1 MDKKM
6 KKNTLITIFLLSFFI
21 IFQLSAQNG
30 SGDEEYY
37 QAIQQF
43 NLFRPLGWQPPN
55 KGPKYELLAT
65 KIPEN
70 GLAKALI
77 RESVS
82 NKIYYVGLG
91 DEITSS
97 KVVKIE
103 SSQVSLNQ
111 AGKVIDLSGSSV
123 QFLRLS
129 GDKGRKEGRRGR
141 GEKGEREE
149 REEKEKRK
157 GREDKDGKESKSRG
171 KWNRQ
176 RIQESVKGWSDYFR
190 GASRQAIMEAVRS
203 DKFRSMPEEARR
215 EIGAAARSI
224 MSDKE

>member
-6 KKNTLITIFLLSFFI
+6 KKNALITIFLLSFLI
-21 IFQLSAQNG
+21 IFQLSAQNR

-37 QAIQQF
+37 QAVQQF
-43 NLFRPLGWQPPN
+43 NLFRPLGWQPPS

-111 AGKVIDLSGSSV
+111 GGKVIDLSGSSV

-129 GDKGRKEGRRGR
+129 GDKGRKEGRRGG
-141 GEKGEREE
+141 GEKREREE
-149 REEKEKRK
+149 SEEREKRK
-157 GREDKDGKESKSRG
+157 EERRKRIQVQRKMEY
-171 KWNRQ
+171 RQ
-176 RIQESVKGWSDYFR
+176 RIQETVKGWSDYFR

-215 EIGAAARSI
+215 EVGAAARSM

>member
-6 KKNTLITIFLLSFFI
+6 KKNALITIFLLSFFI
-21 IFQLSAQNG
+21 IFQLSAQNR

-43 NLFRPLGWQPPN
+43 NLFRPLGWQPPS

-129 GDKGRKEGRRGR
+129 GDKGRKEGRRGG
-141 GEKGEREE
+141 GEKGE

-176 RIQESVKGWSDYFR
+176 RIQETVKGWSDYFR

-215 EIGAAARSI
+215 EVGAAARSM

>member
-1 MDKKM
+1 M
-6 KKNTLITIFLLSFFI
+6 KKNALITIFLLSFLI
-21 IFQLSAQNG
+21 IFQLSAQNR

-37 QAIQQF
+37 QAVQQF
-43 NLFRPLGWQPPN
+43 NLFRPLGWQPPS

-111 AGKVIDLSGSSV
+111 GGKVIDLSGSSV

-129 GDKGRKEGRRGR
+129 GDKGRKEGRRGG
-141 GEKGEREE
+141 GEKREREE
-149 REEKEKRK
+149 SEEREKRK
-157 GREDKDGKESKSRG
+157 EERRKRIQVQRKMEY
-171 KWNRQ
+171 RQ
-176 RIQESVKGWSDYFR
+176 RIQETVKGWSDYFR

-215 EIGAAARSI
+215 EVGAAARSM

>member
-6 KKNTLITIFLLSFFI
+6 KKNVLITILLLSFFI
-21 IFQLSAQNG
+21 IFQLSAQNR
-30 SGDEEYY
+30 SDDEAYY

-70 GLAKALI
+70 GLPKALI

-82 NKIYYVGLG
+82 NRIYYVGLG

-111 AGKVIDLSGSSV
+111 AGKVIDLTGSSV

-129 GDKGRKEGRRGR
+129 SDKGEKEGRRGR
-141 GEKGEREE
+141 GEKGGREEREE
-149 REEKEKRK
+149 REKRK
-157 GREDKDGKESKSRG
+157 GRGDKGGKNSKSGG

-176 RIQESVKGWSDYFR
+176 RIKQEVEGWSGYFR

-203 DKFRSMPEEARR
+203 DKFRSLPEEARR
-215 EIGAAARSI
+215 EIGAAARGI

>member
-6 KKNTLITIFLLSFFI
+6 KKNALITIFLLSFFI
-21 IFQLSAQNG
+21 IFQLSAQNR

-43 NLFRPLGWQPPN
+43 NLFRPLGWQPPS

-111 AGKVIDLSGSSV
+111 GGKVIDLSGSSV

-129 GDKGRKEGRRGR
+129 GDKGRKEERRGG
-141 GEKGEREE
+141 GEKRE

-176 RIQESVKGWSDYFR
+176 RIQETVKGWSDYFR

-215 EIGAAARSI
+215 EVGAAARSM

>member
-6 KKNTLITIFLLSFFI
+6 KKNALITIFLLSFFI
-21 IFQLSAQNG
+21 IFQLSAQNR

-43 NLFRPLGWQPPN
+43 NLFRPLGWQPPS

-97 KVVKIE
+97 KVVRIE

-111 AGKVIDLSGSSV
+111 GGKVIDLSGSSV

-129 GDKGRKEGRRGR
+129 GDKGRKEERRGG

-149 REEKEKRK
+149 K
-157 GREDKDGKESKSRG
+157 
-171 KWNRQ
+171 
-176 RIQESVKGWSDYFR
+176 
-190 GASRQAIMEAVRS
+190 
-203 DKFRSMPEEARR
+203 
-215 EIGAAARSI
+215 
-224 MSDKE
+224 

>member
-6 KKNTLITIFLLSFFI
+6 KKNVLITILLLSFFI
-21 IFQLSAQNG
+21 IFQLSAQNR

-43 NLFRPLGWQPPN
+43 NLFRPLGWQPPS

-111 AGKVIDLSGSSV
+111 GGKVIDLSGSSV

-129 GDKGRKEGRRGR
+129 GDKGRKEGRRGG
-141 GEKGEREE
+141 GEKGE

-176 RIQESVKGWSDYFR
+176 RIQETVKGWSDYFR

-215 EIGAAARSI
+215 EVGAAARSM

>member
-6 KKNTLITIFLLSFFI
+6 KKNALITIFLLSFLI
-21 IFQLSAQNG
+21 IFQLSAQNR

-37 QAIQQF
+37 QAVQQF
-43 NLFRPLGWQPPN
+43 NLFRPLGWQPPS

-129 GDKGRKEGRRGR
+129 GDKGRKEGRRGG
-141 GEKGEREE
+141 GEKREREE
-149 REEKEKRK
+149 SEEREKRK
-157 GREDKDGKESKSRG
+157 EERRKRIQVQRKMEY
-171 KWNRQ
+171 RQ
-176 RIQESVKGWSDYFR
+176 RIQETVKGWSDYFR

-215 EIGAAARSI
+215 EVGAAARSM

>member
-6 KKNTLITIFLLSFFI
+6 KKNALITIFLLSFLI
-21 IFQLSAQNG
+21 IFQLSAQNR

-37 QAIQQF
+37 QAVQQF
-43 NLFRPLGWQPPN
+43 NLFRPLGWQPPS

-77 RESVS
+77 REIVS

-129 GDKGRKEGRRGR
+129 GDKGRKEGRRGG
-141 GEKGEREE
+141 GEKREREE
-149 REEKEKRK
+149 SEEREKRK
-157 GREDKDGKESKSRG
+157 EERRKRIQVQRKMEY
-171 KWNRQ
+171 RQ
-176 RIQESVKGWSDYFR
+176 RIQETVKGWSDYFR

>member
-6 KKNTLITIFLLSFFI
+6 KKNALITIFLLSFFI
-21 IFQLSAQNG
+21 IFQLSAQNR

-43 NLFRPLGWQPPN
+43 NLFRPLGWQPPS

-111 AGKVIDLSGSSV
+111 GGKVIDLSGSSV

-129 GDKGRKEGRRGR
+129 GDKGRKEERRGG
-141 GEKGEREE
+141 GEKGE

-176 RIQESVKGWSDYFR
+176 RIQETVKGWSDYFR

-215 EIGAAARSI
+215 AVGAAARS
-224 MSDKE
+224 MRSDKE

>member
-6 KKNTLITIFLLSFFI
+6 KKNVLITILLLSFFI
-21 IFQLSAQNG
+21 IFQLSAQNR
-30 SGDEEYY
+30 SDDEAYY

-43 NLFRPLGWQPPN
+43 NLFRPLGWKPPD

-65 KIPEN
+65 KIPES
-70 GLAKALI
+70 GLPKALI

-82 NKIYYVGLG
+82 NRIYYVGLG

-111 AGKVIDLSGSSV
+111 AGKVIDLTGSSV

-129 GDKGRKEGRRGR
+129 GDKGRKEGRRDR

-149 REEKEKRK
+149 REDKEKRK
-157 GREDKDGKESKSRG
+157 GREDKGGKESKSRG

-176 RIQESVKGWSDYFR
+176 RIQETVKGWSGYFR

-215 EIGAAARSI
+215 EVGAAARSI

>member
-6 KKNTLITIFLLSFFI
+6 KKNVLITILLLSFFM
-21 IFQLSAQNG
+21 IFQLSAQNR
-30 SGDEEYY
+30 SDDEAYY

-70 GLAKALI
+70 GLPKALI

-82 NKIYYVGLG
+82 NRIYYVGLG

-111 AGKVIDLSGSSV
+111 AGKVIDLTGSSV

-129 GDKGRKEGRRGR
+129 SDKGEKEGRRGR
-141 GEKGEREE
+141 GEKGGREEREE
-149 REEKEKRK
+149 REKRK
-157 GREDKDGKESKSRG
+157 SRDDKGGKNSKSGG

-176 RIQESVKGWSDYFR
+176 KIKQAVEGWSGYFR

-203 DKFRSMPEEARR
+203 DKFRSLPEEARR
-215 EIGAAARSI
+215 EIGAAARGI

>member
-6 KKNTLITIFLLSFFI
+6 KKNALITIFSLSFFI
-21 IFQLSAQNG
+21 IFQLSAQNR

-43 NLFRPLGWQPPN
+43 NLFRPLGWQPPS

-70 GLAKALI
+70 GLPKALI

-111 AGKVIDLSGSSV
+111 GGKVIDLSGSSV

-129 GDKGRKEGRRGR
+129 GDKGRKEERRGG
-141 GEKGEREE
+141 GEKGE

-176 RIQESVKGWSDYFR
+176 RIQETVKGWSDYFR

-215 EIGAAARSI
+215 EVGAAARSM

>member
-6 KKNTLITIFLLSFFI
+6 KKNVLITILLLSFFI
-21 IFQLSAQNG
+21 IFQLSAQNR
-30 SGDEEYY
+30 SGDEAYY

-43 NLFRPLGWQPPN
+43 NLFRPLGWQPPS

-111 AGKVIDLSGSSV
+111 GGKVIDLSGSSV

-129 GDKGRKEGRRGR
+129 GDKGRKEERRGG
-141 GEKGEREE
+141 GEKGE

-176 RIQESVKGWSDYFR
+176 RIQETVKGWSDYFR

-215 EIGAAARSI
+215 EVGAAARSM

>member
-6 KKNTLITIFLLSFFI
+6 KKNALITIFLLSFFI
-21 IFQLSAQNG
+21 IFQLSAQNR

-43 NLFRPLGWQPPN
+43 NLFRPLGWQPPS

-111 AGKVIDLSGSSV
+111 GGKVIDLSGSSV

-129 GDKGRKEGRRGR
+129 GDKGRKEGRRGG
-141 GEKGEREE
+141 GEKREREE
-149 REEKEKRK
+149 SEEREKRK
-157 GREDKDGKESKSRG
+157 EERRKRIQVQRKMEY
-171 KWNRQ
+171 RQ
-176 RIQESVKGWSDYFR
+176 RIQETVKGWSDYFR

-215 EIGAAARSI
+215 EVGAAARSM

>member
-6 KKNTLITIFLLSFFI
+6 KKNALITIFLLSFFI
-21 IFQLSAQNG
+21 IFQLSAQNR

-43 NLFRPLGWQPPN
+43 NLFRPLGWRPPS

-111 AGKVIDLSGSSV
+111 GGKVIDLSGSSV

-129 GDKGRKEGRRGR
+129 GDKGRKEGRRGG
-141 GEKGEREE
+141 GEKGE

-176 RIQESVKGWSDYFR
+176 RIQETVKGWSDYFR

-215 EIGAAARSI
+215 EVGAAARSM

>member
-6 KKNTLITIFLLSFFI
+6 KKNVLITILLLSFFM
-21 IFQLSAQNG
+21 IFQLSAQNR
-30 SGDEEYY
+30 SDDEAYY

-70 GLAKALI
+70 GLPKALI

-82 NKIYYVGLG
+82 NRIYYVGLG

-111 AGKVIDLSGSSV
+111 AGKVIDLTGSSV

-129 GDKGRKEGRRGR
+129 SDKGEKEGRRGR
-141 GEKGEREE
+141 GEKGGREEREE
-149 REEKEKRK
+149 REKRK
-157 GREDKDGKESKSRG
+157 SREDKGGKNSKSGG
-171 KWNRQ
+171 KWSRQ
-176 RIQESVKGWSDYFR
+176 KIKQAVEGWSGYFR

-203 DKFRSMPEEARR
+203 DKFRSLPEEARR
-215 EIGAAARSI
+215 EIGAAARGI

>member
-6 KKNTLITIFLLSFFI
+6 KKNVLITILLLSFFI
-21 IFQLSAQNG
+21 IFQLSAQNR
-30 SGDEEYY
+30 SGDEAYY

-43 NLFRPLGWQPPN
+43 NLFRPLGWQPPS

-111 AGKVIDLSGSSV
+111 GGKVIDLSGSSV

-129 GDKGRKEGRRGR
+129 GDKGRKEERRGG
-141 GEKGEREE
+141 GEKGE

-176 RIQESVKGWSDYFR
+176 RIQETVKGWSDYFR

>member
-6 KKNTLITIFLLSFFI
+6 KKNVLITILLLSFFM
-21 IFQLSAQNG
+21 IFQLSAQNR
-30 SGDEEYY
+30 SDDEAYY

-70 GLAKALI
+70 GLPKALI

-82 NKIYYVGLG
+82 NRIYYVGLG

-111 AGKVIDLSGSSV
+111 AGKVIDLTGSSV

-129 GDKGRKEGRRGR
+129 SDKGEKEGRRGR
-141 GEKGEREE
+141 GEKGGREEREE
-149 REEKEKRK
+149 REKRK
-157 GREDKDGKESKSRG
+157 SRVDKGGKNSKSGG

-176 RIQESVKGWSDYFR
+176 KIKQAVEGWSGYFR

-203 DKFRSMPEEARR
+203 DKFRSLPEEARR
-215 EIGAAARSI
+215 EIGAAARGI

>member
-1 MDKKM
+1 M
-6 KKNTLITIFLLSFFI
+6 KKNALITIFLLSFLI
-21 IFQLSAQNG
+21 IFQLSAQNR

-37 QAIQQF
+37 QAVQQF
-43 NLFRPLGWQPPN
+43 NLFRPLGWQPPS

-129 GDKGRKEGRRGR
+129 GDKGRKEGRRGG
-141 GEKGEREE
+141 GEKREREE
-149 REEKEKRK
+149 SEEREKRK
-157 GREDKDGKESKSRG
+157 EERRKRIQVQRKMEY
-171 KWNRQ
+171 RQ
-176 RIQESVKGWSDYFR
+176 RIQETVKGWSDYFR

-215 EIGAAARSI
+215 EVGAAARSM

>member
-6 KKNTLITIFLLSFFI
+6 KKNALITIFLLSFFI
-21 IFQLSAQNG
+21 IFQLSAQNR

-43 NLFRPLGWQPPN
+43 NLFRPLGWQPPS

-111 AGKVIDLSGSSV
+111 GGKVIDLSGSSV

-129 GDKGRKEGRRGR
+129 GDKGRKEGRRGG
-141 GEKGEREE
+141 GEKGE

-176 RIQESVKGWSDYFR
+176 RIQETVKGWSDYFR

-215 EIGAAARSI
+215 EVGAAARSM

>member
-1 MDKKM
+1 MDKQM
-6 KKNTLITIFLLSFFI
+6 KKNALITIFLLSFFI
-21 IFQLSAQNG
+21 IFQLSAQNR

-43 NLFRPLGWQPPN
+43 NLFRPLGWQPPS

-111 AGKVIDLSGSSV
+111 GGKVIDLSGSSV

-129 GDKGRKEGRRGR
+129 GDKGRKEERRGG
-141 GEKGEREE
+141 GEKGE

-176 RIQESVKGWSDYFR
+176 RIQETVKGWSDYFR

-215 EIGAAARSI
+215 EVGAAASSM

>member
-6 KKNTLITIFLLSFFI
+6 KKNVLITILLLSFFI
-21 IFQLSAQNG
+21 IFQLSAQNR
-30 SGDEEYY
+30 SDDEAYY

-43 NLFRPLGWQPPN
+43 NLFRPLGWKPPD

-77 RESVS
+77 REIVS

-129 GDKGRKEGRRGR
+129 GDKGRKEGRRGG
-141 GEKGEREE
+141 GEKREREE
-149 REEKEKRK
+149 SEEREKRK
-157 GREDKDGKESKSRG
+157 EERRKRIQVQRKMEY
-171 KWNRQ
+171 RQ
-176 RIQESVKGWSDYFR
+176 RIQETVKGWSDYFR

-215 EIGAAARSI
+215 EVGAAARSM

>member
-6 KKNTLITIFLLSFFI
+6 KKNALITIFLLSFFI
-21 IFQLSAQNG
+21 IFQLSAQNR

-43 NLFRPLGWQPPN
+43 NLFRPLGWQPPS

-111 AGKVIDLSGSSV
+111 GGKVIDLSGSSV

-129 GDKGRKEGRRGR
+129 GDKGRKEERRGG
-141 GEKGEREE
+141 GEKGE

-176 RIQESVKGWSDYFR
+176 RIQETVKGWSDYFR

-215 EIGAAARSI
+215 EVGAAARSM

>member
-6 KKNTLITIFLLSFFI
+6 KKNALITIFLLSFFI

-43 NLFRPLGWQPPN
+43 NLFRPLGWQPPS

-111 AGKVIDLSGSSV
+111 GGKVIDLSGSSV

-129 GDKGRKEGRRGR
+129 GDKGRKEERRGG
-141 GEKGEREE
+141 GEKGE

-176 RIQESVKGWSDYFR
+176 RIQETVKGWSDYFR

-215 EIGAAARSI
+215 EVGAAARSM

>member
-1 MDKKM
+1 M
-6 KKNTLITIFLLSFFI
+6 KKNVLITILLLSFFI
-21 IFQLSAQNG
+21 IFQLSAQNR
-30 SGDEEYY
+30 SDDEAYY

-70 GLAKALI
+70 GLPKALI

-82 NKIYYVGLG
+82 NRIYYVGLG

-111 AGKVIDLSGSSV
+111 AGKVIDLTGSSV

-129 GDKGRKEGRRGR
+129 SDKGEKEGRRGR
-141 GEKGEREE
+141 GEKGGREEREE
-149 REEKEKRK
+149 REKRK
-157 GREDKDGKESKSRG
+157 SREDKGGKNSKSG
-171 KWNRQ
+171 GNWNRQ
-176 RIQESVKGWSDYFR
+176 KIKQAVEGWSGYFR

-203 DKFRSMPEEARR
+203 DKFRSLPEEARR
-215 EIGAAARSI
+215 EIGAAARGI

>member
-6 KKNTLITIFLLSFFI
+6 KKNALITIFLLSFFI
-21 IFQLSAQNG
+21 IFQLSAQNR

-43 NLFRPLGWQPPN
+43 NLFRPLGWQPPS

-111 AGKVIDLSGSSV
+111 GGKVIDLSGSSV

-129 GDKGRKEGRRGR
+129 GDKGRKEGRRDG
-141 GEKGEREE
+141 GEKGE

-176 RIQESVKGWSDYFR
+176 RIQETVKGWSDYFR

-215 EIGAAARSI
+215 EVGAAARSM

>member
-6 KKNTLITIFLLSFFI
+6 KKNVLITILLLSFFM
-21 IFQLSAQNG
+21 IFQLSAQNR
-30 SGDEEYY
+30 SDDEAYY

-70 GLAKALI
+70 GLPKALI

-82 NKIYYVGLG
+82 NRIYYVGLG

-111 AGKVIDLSGSSV
+111 AGKVIDLTGSSV

-129 GDKGRKEGRRGR
+129 SDKGEKEGRRGR
-141 GEKGEREE
+141 GEKGGREEREE
-149 REEKEKRK
+149 REKRK
-157 GREDKDGKESKSRG
+157 IREDKGGKNSKSGG

-176 RIQESVKGWSDYFR
+176 KIKQAVEGWSGYFR

-203 DKFRSMPEEARR
+203 DKFRSLPEEARR
-215 EIGAAARSI
+215 EIGAAARGI

>member
-6 KKNTLITIFLLSFFI
+6 KKNVLITILLLSFFI
-21 IFQLSAQNG
+21 IFQLSAQNR
-30 SGDEEYY
+30 SDDEAYY

-70 GLAKALI
+70 GLPKALI

-82 NKIYYVGLG
+82 NRIYYVGLG

-111 AGKVIDLSGSSV
+111 AGKVIDLTGSSV

-129 GDKGRKEGRRGR
+129 SDKGEKEGRRGR
-141 GEKGEREE
+141 GEKGGREEREE
-149 REEKEKRK
+149 REKRK
-157 GREDKDGKESKSRG
+157 IREDKGGKNSKSGG

-176 RIQESVKGWSDYFR
+176 KIKQAVEGWSGYFR

-203 DKFRSMPEEARR
+203 DKFRSLPEEARR
-215 EIGAAARSI
+215 EIGAAARGI

>member
-1 MDKKM
+1 M
-6 KKNTLITIFLLSFFI
+6 KKNVLITILLLSFFM
-21 IFQLSAQNG
+21 IFQLSAQNR
-30 SGDEEYY
+30 SDDEAYY

-70 GLAKALI
+70 GLPKALI

-82 NKIYYVGLG
+82 NRIYYVGLG

-111 AGKVIDLSGSSV
+111 AGKVIDLTGSWV

-129 GDKGRKEGRRGR
+129 SDKGEKEGRRGR
-141 GEKGEREE
+141 GEKGGREEREE
-149 REEKEKRK
+149 REKRK
-157 GREDKDGKESKSRG
+157 SREDKGGKNSKSGG

-176 RIQESVKGWSDYFR
+176 KIKQAVEGWSGYFR

-203 DKFRSMPEEARR
+203 DKFRSLPEEARR
-215 EIGAAARSI
+215 EIGAAARGI

>member
-1 MDKKM
+1 M
-6 KKNTLITIFLLSFFI
+6 KKNALITIFLLSFFI
-21 IFQLSAQNG
+21 IFQLSAQNR

-43 NLFRPLGWQPPN
+43 NLFRPLGWQPPS

-111 AGKVIDLSGSSV
+111 GGKVIDLSGSSV

-129 GDKGRKEGRRGR
+129 GDKGRKEERRGG
-141 GEKGEREE
+141 GEKGE

-176 RIQESVKGWSDYFR
+176 RIQETVKGWSDYFR

-215 EIGAAARSI
+215 EVGAAARSM

>member
-6 KKNTLITIFLLSFFI
+6 KKNALITIFLLSFFI
-21 IFQLSAQNG
+21 IFQLSAQNR

-43 NLFRPLGWQPPN
+43 NLFRPLGWQPPS

-77 RESVS
+77 REIVS

-129 GDKGRKEGRRGR
+129 GDKGRKEGI
-141 GEKGEREE
+141 E
-149 REEKEKRK
+149 
-157 GREDKDGKESKSRG
+157 
-171 KWNRQ
+171 
-176 RIQESVKGWSDYFR
+176 
-190 GASRQAIMEAVRS
+190 
-203 DKFRSMPEEARR
+203 
-215 EIGAAARSI
+215 
-224 MSDKE
+224 

>member
-6 KKNTLITIFLLSFFI
+6 KKNALITIFLLSFFI
-21 IFQLSAQNG
+21 IFQLSAQNR
-30 SGDEEYY
+30 SGDEAYY

-43 NLFRPLGWQPPN
+43 NLFRPLGWQPPS

-129 GDKGRKEGRRGR
+129 GDKGRKEERRGG
-141 GEKGEREE
+141 GEKGE

-176 RIQESVKGWSDYFR
+176 RIQETVKGWSDYFR

-215 EIGAAARSI
+215 EVGAAARSM

>member
-6 KKNTLITIFLLSFFI
+6 KKNALITIFLLSFFI
-21 IFQLSAQNG
+21 IFQLSAQNR

-43 NLFRPLGWQPPN
+43 NLFRPLGWQPPS

-82 NKIYYVGLG
+82 NRIYYVGLG

-111 AGKVIDLSGSSV
+111 GGKVIDLSGSSV

-129 GDKGRKEGRRGR
+129 GDKGRKEGRRGG
-141 GEKGEREE
+141 GEKGE

-176 RIQESVKGWSDYFR
+176 RIQETVKGWSDYFR

-215 EIGAAARSI
+215 EVGAAARSM

>member
-1 MDKKM
+1 M
-6 KKNTLITIFLLSFFI
+6 KKNALITIFLLSFFI
-21 IFQLSAQNG
+21 IFQLSAQNR

-43 NLFRPLGWQPPN
+43 NLFRPLGWQPPS

-111 AGKVIDLSGSSV
+111 GGKVIDLSGSSV

-129 GDKGRKEGRRGR
+129 GDKGRKEGRRGG
-141 GEKGEREE
+141 GEKGE

-176 RIQESVKGWSDYFR
+176 RIQETVKGWSDYFR

-215 EIGAAARSI
+215 EVGAAARSM

>member
-1 MDKKM
+1 M
-6 KKNTLITIFLLSFFI
+6 
-21 IFQLSAQNG
+21 
-30 SGDEEYY
+30 
-37 QAIQQF
+37 
-43 NLFRPLGWQPPN
+43 
-55 KGPKYELLAT
+55 
-65 KIPEN
+65 
-70 GLAKALI
+70 
-77 RESVS
+77 
-82 NKIYYVGLG
+82 GLG

-111 AGKVIDLSGSSV
+111 GGKVIDLSGSSV

-129 GDKGRKEGRRGR
+129 GDKGRKEERRGG
-141 GEKGEREE
+141 GEKGE

-176 RIQESVKGWSDYFR
+176 RIQETVKGWSDYFR

-215 EIGAAARSI
+215 EVGAAARSM

>member
-6 KKNTLITIFLLSFFI
+6 KKNALITIFLLSFFI
-21 IFQLSAQNG
+21 IFQLSAQNR

-43 NLFRPLGWQPPN
+43 NLFRPLGWQPPS

-97 KVVKIE
+97 KVVRIE

-111 AGKVIDLSGSSV
+111 GGKVIDLSGSSV

-129 GDKGRKEGRRGR
+129 GDKGRKEERRGS
-141 GEKGEREE
+141 GEKGE

-176 RIQESVKGWSDYFR
+176 RIQETVKGWSDYFR

-215 EIGAAARSI
+215 EVGAAARSM

>member
-6 KKNTLITIFLLSFFI
+6 KKNVLITILLLSFFM
-21 IFQLSAQNG
+21 IFQLSAQNR
-30 SGDEEYY
+30 SDDEAYY

-70 GLAKALI
+70 GLPKALI

-82 NKIYYVGLG
+82 NRIYYVGLG

-111 AGKVIDLSGSSV
+111 AGKVIDLTGSSV

-129 GDKGRKEGRRGR
+129 SDKGEKEGRRGR
-141 GEKGEREE
+141 GEKGGREEREE
-149 REEKEKRK
+149 REERK
-157 GREDKDGKESKSRG
+157 SREDKGGKNSKSGG

-176 RIQESVKGWSDYFR
+176 KIKQAVEGWSGYFR

-203 DKFRSMPEEARR
+203 DKFRSLPEEARR
-215 EIGAAARSI
+215 EIGAAARGI

>member
-6 KKNTLITIFLLSFFI
+6 KKNALITIFLLSFLI
-21 IFQLSAQNG
+21 IFQLSAQNR

-70 GLAKALI
+70 GLPKALI

-82 NKIYYVGLG
+82 NRIYYVGLG

-111 AGKVIDLSGSSV
+111 AGKVIDLTGSSV

-129 GDKGRKEGRRGR
+129 SDKGEKEGRRGR
-141 GEKGEREE
+141 GEKGGREE
-149 REEKEKRK
+149 REERAKRK
-157 GREDKDGKESKSRG
+157 SREDKGGKNSKSVG

-176 RIQESVKGWSDYFR
+176 KIKQAVEGWSGYFR

-203 DKFRSMPEEARR
+203 DKFRSLPEEARR
-215 EIGAAARSI
+215 EIGAAARGI